1 MAATSTSIS
10 LLRRLRTGADQATW
24 CQFTDLYTPL
34 LYYWL
39 KKKGVADT
47 DAADVIQEVFL
58 LLMKKLP
65 EFEYDRGKSFRG
77 WLRTVTVNK
86 FNELRRRK
94 PLPINAGL
102 SDADCL
108 AGPEDDDFW
117 EVEYK
122 RQLLE
127 QAEAAIQPEFSQRT
141 WEVYHEYVKRDRPP
155 KEVALQ
161 FDVKVI
167 EVYRAKSQ
175 ILQRLRVFL
184 DGMLE

>member
-1 MAATSTSIS
+1 MAVSSTSIS
-10 LLRRLRTGADQATW
+10 LLQRLRSGVDQAAW
-24 CQFTDLYTPL
+24 RQFTDLYTPL

-39 KKKGVADT
+39 KKRGLAEADT
-47 DAADVIQEVFL
+47 ADLIQEVFL

-65 EFEYDRGKSFRG
+65 EFQYDQGKTFRG
-77 WLRTVTVNK
+77 WLRTVTLNK
-86 FNELRRRK
+86 LNEQHRRK
-94 PLPINAGL
+94 QLPINAGL
-102 SDADCL
+102 SGVESFAI
-108 AGPEDDDFW
+108 PEDDEFW

-127 QAEAAIQPEFSQRT
+127 QAENSIEPEFSQQT
-141 WEVYHEYVKRDRPP
+141 WEIYREYVKRDRPP

-161 FDVKVI
+161 FGVKEY

-184 DGMLE
+184 EGMLE